1 MVAAIA
7 RRIAIIIAI
16 TITLDINPITPF
28 TMIVKII
35 AKAHTNIAGIKS
47 NIEGIIYKKKSITDA
62 IVKRIS
68 NTTRSIIILW
78 YILLKQL

>member
-62 IVKRIS
+62 IVKIGG
-68 NTTRSIIILW
+68 
-78 YILLKQL
+78 LLKAFHSLLKFICY